1 MLRCVFVLEA
11 DSPIVQA
18 VSPEEECCLHCED
31 YIFTHVDEYEGD
43 HLVWNF
49 LCFCLGVLSLF

>member
-18 VSPEEECCLHCED
+18 VSPEEECCLHFDD
-31 YIFTHVDEYEGD
+31 YIFTHVHEYEGD

-49 LCFCLGVLSLF
+49 YVFV